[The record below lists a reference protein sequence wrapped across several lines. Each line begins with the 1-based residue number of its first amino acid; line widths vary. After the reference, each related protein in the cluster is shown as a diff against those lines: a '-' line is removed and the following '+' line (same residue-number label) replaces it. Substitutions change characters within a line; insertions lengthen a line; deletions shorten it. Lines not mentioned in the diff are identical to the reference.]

1 MKKYFVIHLSW
12 TFLNTETTNQM
23 LQQSRAQDS
32 FRHILKSSASVNE
45 SLGPQFL
52 ITTTGIWSEPD
63 TFDESRFIMTFL
75 SRYRYTW
82 VFKIRVLW
90 KVFTKQ
96 FWCRWRRKHIQATES
111 REDIVDYSRFTF
123 VENTIKICQ
132 KRANF
137 LKSDSFICFIRICKL
152 SKED

>member
-32 FRHILKSSASVNE
+32 FRHILKSSASINE

-52 ITTTGIWSEPD
+52 ITTTGIWSGPD

-111 REDIVDYSRFTF
+111 REDIEIIADLPLLRILLKFA
-123 VENTIKICQ
+123 
-132 KRANF
+132 KREPIF
-137 LKSDSFICFIRICKL
+137 
-152 SKED
+152 